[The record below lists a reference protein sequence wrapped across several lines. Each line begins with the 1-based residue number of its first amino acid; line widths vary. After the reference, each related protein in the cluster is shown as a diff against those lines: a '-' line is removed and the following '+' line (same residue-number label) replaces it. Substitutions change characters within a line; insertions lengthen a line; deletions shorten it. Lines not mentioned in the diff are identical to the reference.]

1 MGEYLCLGVPFHFY
15 SLGVKVAIE
24 VPKPTHAEPA
34 APTDDIEECLDT
46 EPLEENECLF
56 CPVQSPDTDQ
66 HLQHMYMSHGFFIPL
81 IDYIQDIHGL
91 LDLLA
96 SLVGECLSCIYC
108 KNRSFSSVEA
118 TQHHMRDKSHCKLDF
133 ENTEYFSNQF
143 SDYYD
148 FSSSYPDHDT
158 TNEETLPVSANLS
171 VTDDMSLV
179 LPSGARAGHR
189 AFRHIYKQRLKP
201 ATDTSISMVYKLP
214 SHPTP
219 EEYAMKLRVLRER
232 KIVRECKKQRM
243 RLGVK
248 ANKLQPFLRKQ
259 Y

>member
-1 MGEYLCLGVPFHFY
+1 MYL
-15 SLGVKVAIE
+15 
-24 VPKPTHAEPA
+24 
-34 APTDDIEECLDT
+34 
-46 EPLEENECLF
+46 
-56 CPVQSPDTDQ
+56 
-66 HLQHMYMSHGFFIPL
+66 SHGFFIPM
-81 IDYIQDIHGL
+81 IDYIRDVHGL

-96 SLVGECLSCIYC
+96 SLVGECLSCVYC

-133 ENTEYFSNQF
+133 DDVEYFSTLF

-148 FSSSYPDHDT
+148 FSSSYPDHE
-158 TNEETLPVSANLS
+158 TNRKDSLPISTNLT

-201 ATDTSISMVYKLP
+201 STDKTLSMVFKLP
-214 SHPTP
+214 SQPSP

-232 KIVRECKKQRM
+232 KIIRECNKQRM

-259 Y
+259 C

>member
-1 MGEYLCLGVPFHFY
+1 M
-15 SLGVKVAIE
+15 
-24 VPKPTHAEPA
+24 
-34 APTDDIEECLDT
+34 
-46 EPLEENECLF
+46 
-56 CPVQSPDTDQ
+56 
-66 HLQHMYMSHGFFIPL
+66 
-81 IDYIQDIHGL
+81 IDYIQDLHGM

-96 SLVGECLSCIYC
+96 SIVGECFSCIYC

-118 TQHHMRDKSHCKLDF
+118 TQHHMRDKSHCKLSFDD
-133 ENTEYFSNQF
+133 TDSFSNMF

-148 FSSSYPDHDT
+148 FSSSYPSKETDG
-158 TNEETLPVSANLS
+158 EENSPIQSNLT

-201 ATDTSISMVYKLP
+201 NKDTTLSMVYKLP

-232 KIVRECKKQRM
+232 KIVRECSKQRM
-243 RLGVK
+243 RLGIK

-259 Y
+259 C